1 MTDITEDICAFTGRA
16 LWYSSAQNCCVKDVS
31 VQSPGGDEAL
41 VRTLYSSISR
51 GTEGLVFRGEVPES
65 EWQRMRAPFQVGS
78 FPFPVKYG
86 YASVGEVL
94 EGAPDMVGRTVF
106 SLYPHQSIYTVPS
119 QSCVPVPNSVTAE
132 RAALSANMETALN
145 ALWDGKPSPGDQIS
159 VVGGGVVG
167 LLTAYLCQKLPG
179 STVTLIDI
187 NMARA
192 GIAADFGLS
201 FSLPEDAPSD
211 QDLVFHTSASSAG
224 LATALARAG
233 DGASIIEMSWY
244 GAEDVQVPLG
254 ADFHSRRLKLI
265 SSQVGTIPA
274 DRQARWNYRRRLET
288 AMLLLQDPVLDK
300 LITHRLPLET
310 APQRLPEILNKR
322 SDVLAALIVYDQ
334 HER

>member
-41 VRTLYSSISR
+41 VRTLYSSVSR
-51 GTEGLVFRGEVPES
+51 GTEGLVFRGDVPES

-106 SLYPHQSIYTVPS
+106 SLYPHQSFYTVPS
-119 QSCVPVPNSVTAE
+119 QSCVPVPKSVTAE

-179 STVTLIDI
+179 STVTLIDT
-187 NMARA
+187 NPVRA
-192 GIAADFGLS
+192 GIASDFGLS
-201 FSLPEDAPSD
+201 FSLPEDAPGD

-224 LATALARAG
+224 LATALASAG

-265 SSQVGTIPA
+265 SSQVGSIPA
-274 DRQARWNYRRRLET
+274 ERQARWNYRRRLET

-300 LITHRLPLET
+300 LITHRLPLEK
-310 APQRLPEILNKR
+310 APERLPEILNKR

-334 HER
+334 HEH

>member
-1 MTDITEDICAFTGRA
+1 MAEVADKTCAHTGRA
-16 LWYSSAQNCCVKDVS
+16 LWYTREQSCCVEDVVVPYPAS
-31 VQSPGGDEAL
+31 DEVL

-51 GTEGLVFRGEVPES
+51 GTEGLVFRGDVPET
-65 EWQRMRAPFQVGS
+65 EWQRMRAPFQDGC

-94 EGAPDMVGRTVF
+94 EGVPDLVGRLVF

-179 STVTLIDI
+179 STVTLIDT
-187 NMARA
+187 NQERA
-192 GIAADFGLS
+192 QIAADFGLS
-201 FSLPEDAPSD
+201 FSLPEDAPRD

-224 LATALARAG
+224 LATALTCAG

-244 GAEDVQVPLG
+244 GVEDVQVPLG

-265 SSQVGTIPA
+265 SSQVGTIPVE
-274 DRQARWNYRRRLET
+274 RQARWNYRRRLET
-288 AMLLLQDPVLDK
+288 AMTLLQDPILDK
-300 LITHRLPLET
+300 LITHQFPLES
-310 APQRLPEILNKR
+310 ASERLPEILNKR

-334 HER
+334 NER